1 LQQLMLQMRTQ
12 EEEEDDINKL
22 LSGITFNDKGEPI
35 DVKQVDVSSINEGVI
50 YPKFKL
56 RSIA

>member
-1 LQQLMLQMRTQ
+1 MLQMRTQ

-35 DVKQVDVSSINEGVI
+35 DVKQVDVSSINEGLI